1 MSAAERDRP
10 PDAFVHRIDRRFFYG
25 WLMVA
30 AGALILFASGPGQ
43 SHTFGVFLTEV
54 TRDLRLSHTEVSFA
68 YGAATLAAAFGLP
81 FAGRHVDRRGARR
94 VLAVVSLL
102 LGGAAIAFG
111 FVNGLVVL
119 ALGFAAVRYLG
130 QGCLFLCA
138 NNVVAQWFE
147 RRRGFALSLV
157 WLGFSASVALHPP
170 FAQWLIETVGWREAW
185 LWLGLSSW
193 ALLLPVL
200 WLVRNR
206 PEDVGLRPD
215 GGPEPEPK
223 PGGSAPSGPGPDLP
237 PGSGPPASRDD
248 LEGPAARSDA
258 PGGASADANP
268 PEPPRKAGTGSEP
281 TGPGDPALSRRAAA
295 PPEITGLTLRQALR
309 TSAFWIIAGG
319 LSLIALLMTGLFFH
333 QVAIFQL
340 RGLDTH
346 VATRVFAITALV
358 SVVSAP
364 VLGRVM
370 DRAPSRLVFA
380 GALVVMATALAAL
393 HLVDDVATAV
403 AYALV
408 FGLANASMQVN
419 VGYLWADYF
428 GRRRLG
434 SIQGSGQTALIVGA
448 SLGPLPFSLS
458 LDLTGDYS
466 AALVGSAALTVLA
479 ALTAAVFLRYPSR
492 PTSAPGLGTRPA

>member
-1 MSAAERDRP
+1 MTAADRVS
-10 PDAFVHRIDRRFFYG
+10 DTFVRRIDRRFFFG

-54 TRDLRLSHTEVSFA
+54 ARDLRLSHTEVSFA

-94 VLAVVSLL
+94 VLAIVSIL
-102 LGGAAIAFG
+102 LGFAAIAFG

-119 ALGFAAVRYLG
+119 ALGFAAVRYFG

-193 ALLLPVL
+193 ALLFPVL

-215 GGPEPEPK
+215 GGPTGGPPPEPWTDPR
-223 PGGSAPSGPGPDLP
+223 PGAAS
-237 PGSGPPASRDD
+237 PATSRV
-248 LEGPAARSDA
+248 EPHEPAAGSEVDVGVDA
-258 PGGASADANP
+258 DAGASADANLLR
-268 PEPPRKAGTGSEP
+268 EAETASGASAGSGASPRSE
-281 TGPGDPALSRRAAA
+281 

-309 TSAFWIIAGG
+309 TSAFWIVAAG

-346 VATRVFAITALV
+346 VATRVFAMTAIT

-364 VLGRVM
+364 VLGRIM

-380 GALVVMATALAAL
+380 GALCVMAAALLAL
-393 HLVDDVATAV
+393 HLVHDVTTAV
-403 AYALV
+403 TYAIV

-458 LDLTGDYS
+458 RDLTGDYS
-466 AALVGSAALTVLA
+466 AALVGSAVLSVLA
-479 ALTAAVFLRYPSR
+479 ALAAAAFLRYPHPHRRPGSR
-492 PTSAPGLGTRPA
+492 PGRTDPT

>member
-1 MSAAERDRP
+1 MTAADRAS
-10 PDAFVHRIDRRFFYG
+10 DAFVRRVDRRFFFG

-30 AGALILFASGPGQ
+30 AGALVLFASGPGQ

-54 TRDLRLSHTEVSFA
+54 ARDLRLSHTEVSFA

-81 FAGRHVDRRGARR
+81 FAGRRVDRRGARR

-102 LGGAAIAFG
+102 LGFAAIAFG

-119 ALGFAAVRYLG
+119 ALGFAAVRYFG

-138 NNVVAQWFE
+138 NNIVAQWFE

-193 ALLLPVL
+193 ALLFPVL

-215 GGPEPEPK
+215 GEPTGGAPPEPWTGSRPGAGPATSRVEPH
-223 PGGSAPSGPGPDLP
+223 
-237 PGSGPPASRDD
+237 
-248 LEGPAARSDA
+248 EPAARSEVDV
-258 PGGASADANP
+258 GAGANGSADADP
-268 PEPPRKAGTGSEP
+268 LREAGTG
-281 TGPGDPALSRRAAA
+281 AAA
-295 PPEITGLTLRQALR
+295 AVSDASPRSEPPEITGLTLRQALR
-309 TSAFWIIAGG
+309 TSAFWIVAAG

-346 VATRVFAITALV
+346 VATRVFAITALT

-364 VLGRVM
+364 VLGRIM

-380 GALVVMATALAAL
+380 GALCVMAAALLVL
-393 HLVDDVATAV
+393 HLVHDVTTAIT
-403 AYALV
+403 YAIV

-458 LDLTGDYS
+458 RDLTGDYS
-466 AALVGSAALTVLA
+466 AALVGSAILTVLA
-479 ALTAAVFLRYPSR
+479 ALTAAAFLRYPGPHRRPGSR
-492 PTSAPGLGTRPA
+492 PGRPDPT